1 MRYILL
7 FFTFSLSLYGTIAY
21 IGSGGDVD
29 IYDVT
34 NPDSVYIISS
44 FDGVID
50 ECPKSVTD
58 IWLYRDYLYVA
69 TTRDQ
74 SAEYNMYPGGVNIF
88 DASDSINPVL
98 VSRVYTGGDVRN
110 IYLQGDLLYVVS
122 KDTRVWDPHT
132 VYQGSLFVYDISD
145 PSSPQ
150 LLDAVEPPG
159 SPMDVY
165 VNGEYVYVGTGDS
178 LLIYTFPP
186 IGVEEDDSLEVDIT
200 GEYVVVKGYSGGI
213 RVYDVV
219 GRDMKVEYSFT
230 GERYRVYTGDL
241 SSGVYFVYAGGR
253 VYRFLKVG
261 SYKSVSGI
269 RSLSKQDYSLV
280 RVGGIAMDG
289 NIINGFG
296 DYLYICPD
304 SASDFRSVDI
314 SNPANPVK
322 KGYVANCSGCIEI
335 VDTFAYVL
343 IDWDA
348 LAVIDISQPDS
359 PVRIDKLQIQKV
371 SKSVGWLICTKGD
384 KLYTADFYNGL
395 RIWDISSPG
404 NPVCIYAGNPD
415 YSGKCIEVR

>member
-1 MRYILL
+1 MRYVLL
-7 FFTFSLSLYGTIAY
+7 FFTLSLSLYGTIAY
-21 IGSGGDVD
+21 IGGCR

-34 NPDSVYIISS
+34 DPDSVYEIAS
-44 FDGVID
+44 FDATNGEYPRFVQ
-50 ECPKSVTD
+50 D
-58 IWLYRDYLYVA
+58 IWFYRDYLYFGL
-69 TTRDQ
+69 TRDP
-74 SAEYNMYPGGVNIF
+74 STISLWMGGVTIF
-88 DASDSINPVL
+88 DASDSINPVF
-98 VSRVYTGGDVRN
+98 VSEVYAAGDVRN

-122 KDTRVWDPHT
+122 KDTRIWEPDT

-145 PSSPQ
+145 PSNPQ

-159 SPMDVY
+159 NPMDVY

-186 IGVEEDDSLEVDIT
+186 IGVEEDDFVDVNVA
-200 GEYVVVKGYSGGI
+200 GEYLVIKRYEGVI
-213 RVYDVV
+213 RVFDVAGREV
-219 GRDMKVEYSFT
+219 GVRYEVRGGDTRVNT
-230 GERYRVYTGDL
+230 GGL
-241 SSGVYFVYAGGR
+241 SSGVYFLNAGGN

-261 SYKSVSGI
+261 GYRSVSGI
-269 RSLSKQDYSLV
+269 RGLSKQDYNLV

-359 PVRIDKLQIQKV
+359 PVRIDKLQIQKD
-371 SKSVGWLICTKGD
+371 SKSVGWLICAKGD